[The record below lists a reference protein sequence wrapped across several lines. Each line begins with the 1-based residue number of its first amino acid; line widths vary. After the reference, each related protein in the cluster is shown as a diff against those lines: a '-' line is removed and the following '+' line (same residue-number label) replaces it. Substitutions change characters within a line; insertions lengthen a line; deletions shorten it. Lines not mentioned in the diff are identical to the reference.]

1 MNFRFLAPAFLL
13 ATSLYAGE
21 TFTLDNELASRK
33 GEEGDPDGAW
43 TLTLTVPRGQ
53 WEFSLENELS
63 VPSITDPGDEV
74 YGEATLGV
82 SWSALEVLSLGATV
96 AQLYLDNAS
105 ETILA
110 VQLTPSYSLGE
121 LSLDDENEIAYAL
134 DADMWGYTNTFTAEY
149 GLSQGEKLATVI
161 SFENEAAKALESG
174 AEWDDSFEL
183 GPVFSFQA
191 FSLGLFYA
199 PTILP
204 DVDHGIKVSLT
215 HTL

>member
-1 MNFRFLAPAFLL
+1 MNLRLLAPALLL
-13 ATSLYAGE
+13 ATALHAGE
-21 TFTLDNELASRK
+21 TFSLDNELASRK
-33 GEEGDPDGAW
+33 GEEGDPDGEWTA
-43 TLTLTVPRGQ
+43 TLTTPRGSL
-53 WEFSLENELS
+53 EFSFENILS
-63 VPSITDPGDEV
+63 MPNITDPGDEL

-82 SWSALEVLSLGATV
+82 SWSALEVLSLGTTV
-96 AQLYLDNAS
+96 TQLYLDNAS

-110 VQLTPSYSLGE
+110 AQLTPSYSLGE
-121 LSLDDENEIAYAL
+121 LSLEDENEIAYAL
-134 DADMWGYTNTFTAEY
+134 DADVWGYTNTLTAEY
-149 GLSQGEKLATVI
+149 GISQGAKTAVAI
-161 SFENEAAKALESG
+161 AFENEAAIALEDG
-174 AEWDDSFEL
+174 AEWEDSFEL